1 MVQILELFGGIGS
14 PRCALRNIGIPV
26 KAIDY
31 VEIDEK
37 AVRSYNAMFSEELR
51 YKTQSVVGWNLKPD
65 ILIHGSPCQD
75 FSIAGHQGKAKAE
88 GGRINRGKG
97 ADEGSGTRSSLMW
110 ETIHIIEQMGEWRPR
125 YVIWENVK
133 NVLSRYMRANFDRYI
148 KEMERLGYSS
158 SFKILDARE
167 FGLPQARERVFTVST
182 LGEKAFSFDCQPAD
196 AQREELALKAPA
208 QLGAELEDERIIID
222 PDEEGTFT
230 LYLQSDAVTSNAITV
245 TVIDSARIEAE
256 KQAEEEAR
264 RREEAERQ
272 KAQEAEAAAQAEAAQ
287 QAQQEQAASQRT
299 PASGGNAQTPVQAS
313 VYIAASGNGT
323 KYHSDPHCSR
333 MNGVIEMSVEE
344 AQAMGYTPCK
354 KCY

>member
-1 MVQILELFGGIGS
+1 
-14 PRCALRNIGIPV
+14 
-26 KAIDY
+26 
-31 VEIDEK
+31 
-37 AVRSYNAMFSEELR
+37 
-51 YKTQSVVGWNLKPD
+51 
-65 ILIHGSPCQD
+65 
-75 FSIAGHQGKAKAE
+75 
-88 GGRINRGKG
+88 
-97 ADEGSGTRSSLMW
+97 
-110 ETIHIIEQMGEWRPR
+110 
-125 YVIWENVK
+125 
-133 NVLSRYMRANFDRYI
+133 MRKKHFPSDR
-148 KEMERLGYSS
+148 
-158 SFKILDARE
+158 
-167 FGLPQARERVFTVST
+167 
-182 LGEKAFSFDCQPAD
+182 QPAD

>member
-1 MVQILELFGGIGS
+1 MRRKDNVRRFLLS
-14 PRCALRNIGIPV
+14 AALAALSLSACASAPPQV
-26 KAIDY
+26 
-31 VEIDEK
+31 
-37 AVRSYNAMFSEELR
+37 
-51 YKTQSVVGWNLKPD
+51 
-65 ILIHGSPCQD
+65 
-75 FSIAGHQGKAKAE
+75 
-88 GGRINRGKG
+88 
-97 ADEGSGTRSSLMW
+97 
-110 ETIHIIEQMGEWRPR
+110 ETITIDGEDL
-125 YVIWENVK
+125 IMDISE
-133 NVLSRYMRANFDRYI
+133 
-148 KEMERLGYSS
+148 
-158 SFKILDARE
+158 
-167 FGLPQARERVFTVST
+167 
-182 LGEKAFSFDCQPAD
+182 EKAFSFDCQPAD

-256 KQAEEEAR
+256 KQAEEEAW

-272 KAQEAEAAAQAEAAQ
+272 KAQEGARRQAEAAAQAEAEQ

>member
-1 MVQILELFGGIGS
+1 MRRKDNVRRFLLS
-14 PRCALRNIGIPV
+14 AALAALSLSACASAPPQV
-26 KAIDY
+26 
-31 VEIDEK
+31 
-37 AVRSYNAMFSEELR
+37 
-51 YKTQSVVGWNLKPD
+51 
-65 ILIHGSPCQD
+65 
-75 FSIAGHQGKAKAE
+75 
-88 GGRINRGKG
+88 
-97 ADEGSGTRSSLMW
+97 
-110 ETIHIIEQMGEWRPR
+110 ETITIDGEDL
-125 YVIWENVK
+125 IMDISE
-133 NVLSRYMRANFDRYI
+133 
-148 KEMERLGYSS
+148 
-158 SFKILDARE
+158 
-167 FGLPQARERVFTVST
+167 
-182 LGEKAFSFDCQPAD
+182 EKAFSFDCQPAD

-222 PDEEGTFT
+222 PDAAGTFT

-272 KAQEAEAAAQAEAAQ
+272 KAQEAEAAAQAEAA
-287 QAQQEQAASQRT
+287 ASQRT
-299 PASGGNAQTPVQAS
+299 PASGGNAQTLVQAS

>member
-1 MVQILELFGGIGS
+1 MRRKDNIRRFLLS
-14 PRCALRNIGIPV
+14 AALAALSLSACASAPPQV
-26 KAIDY
+26 
-31 VEIDEK
+31 
-37 AVRSYNAMFSEELR
+37 
-51 YKTQSVVGWNLKPD
+51 
-65 ILIHGSPCQD
+65 
-75 FSIAGHQGKAKAE
+75 
-88 GGRINRGKG
+88 
-97 ADEGSGTRSSLMW
+97 
-110 ETIHIIEQMGEWRPR
+110 ETITIDGEDL
-125 YVIWENVK
+125 IMDISE
-133 NVLSRYMRANFDRYI
+133 
-148 KEMERLGYSS
+148 
-158 SFKILDARE
+158 
-167 FGLPQARERVFTVST
+167 
-182 LGEKAFSFDCQPAD
+182 EKAFSFDCQPAD

-208 QLGAELEDERIIID
+208 QLGAELEDEQIIID
-222 PDEEGTFT
+222 PDAEGTFT

-272 KAQEAEAAAQAEAAQ
+272 KAQEEARRQAEAAAQAEAAQ
-287 QAQQEQAASQRT
+287 QAQQEQAASQST

>member
-1 MVQILELFGGIGS
+1 MRRKDNVRRFLLS
-14 PRCALRNIGIPV
+14 AALAALSLSACASAPPQV
-26 KAIDY
+26 
-31 VEIDEK
+31 
-37 AVRSYNAMFSEELR
+37 
-51 YKTQSVVGWNLKPD
+51 
-65 ILIHGSPCQD
+65 
-75 FSIAGHQGKAKAE
+75 
-88 GGRINRGKG
+88 
-97 ADEGSGTRSSLMW
+97 
-110 ETIHIIEQMGEWRPR
+110 ETITIDGEDL
-125 YVIWENVK
+125 IMDISE
-133 NVLSRYMRANFDRYI
+133 
-148 KEMERLGYSS
+148 
-158 SFKILDARE
+158 
-167 FGLPQARERVFTVST
+167 
-182 LGEKAFSFDCQPAD
+182 EKAFSFDCQPAD

-222 PDEEGTFT
+222 PDAAGTFT

-272 KAQEAEAAAQAEAAQ
+272 KAQEEARRQAEAAQ

>member
-1 MVQILELFGGIGS
+1 MRRKDSVRQFLLS
-14 PRCALRNIGIPV
+14 AALAALSLSACASAPPQV
-26 KAIDY
+26 
-31 VEIDEK
+31 
-37 AVRSYNAMFSEELR
+37 
-51 YKTQSVVGWNLKPD
+51 
-65 ILIHGSPCQD
+65 
-75 FSIAGHQGKAKAE
+75 
-88 GGRINRGKG
+88 
-97 ADEGSGTRSSLMW
+97 
-110 ETIHIIEQMGEWRPR
+110 ETITIDGEDL
-125 YVIWENVK
+125 IMDISE
-133 NVLSRYMRANFDRYI
+133 
-148 KEMERLGYSS
+148 
-158 SFKILDARE
+158 
-167 FGLPQARERVFTVST
+167 
-182 LGEKAFSFDCQPAD
+182 EKAFSFDCQPAD

-222 PDEEGTFT
+222 PDAEGTFT

-272 KAQEAEAAAQAEAAQ
+272 KAQEEARRQAEAAAQAEA
-287 QAQQEQAASQRT
+287 AQQEQAASQRT

>member
-1 MVQILELFGGIGS
+1 MRRKDNVRRFLLS
-14 PRCALRNIGIPV
+14 AALAALSLSACASAPPQV
-26 KAIDY
+26 
-31 VEIDEK
+31 
-37 AVRSYNAMFSEELR
+37 
-51 YKTQSVVGWNLKPD
+51 
-65 ILIHGSPCQD
+65 
-75 FSIAGHQGKAKAE
+75 
-88 GGRINRGKG
+88 
-97 ADEGSGTRSSLMW
+97 
-110 ETIHIIEQMGEWRPR
+110 ETITIDGEDL
-125 YVIWENVK
+125 IMDISE
-133 NVLSRYMRANFDRYI
+133 
-148 KEMERLGYSS
+148 
-158 SFKILDARE
+158 
-167 FGLPQARERVFTVST
+167 
-182 LGEKAFSFDCQPAD
+182 EKAFSFDCQPAD

-230 LYLQSDAVTSNAITV
+230 LYLQSDAVTSNVITV

-264 RREEAERQ
+264 RRRQ

-287 QAQQEQAASQRT
+287 QAQQEQTASQRT

>member
-1 MVQILELFGGIGS
+1 MRRKDNVRRFLLS
-14 PRCALRNIGIPV
+14 AALAALSLSACASAPPQV
-26 KAIDY
+26 
-31 VEIDEK
+31 
-37 AVRSYNAMFSEELR
+37 
-51 YKTQSVVGWNLKPD
+51 
-65 ILIHGSPCQD
+65 
-75 FSIAGHQGKAKAE
+75 
-88 GGRINRGKG
+88 
-97 ADEGSGTRSSLMW
+97 
-110 ETIHIIEQMGEWRPR
+110 ETITIDGEDL
-125 YVIWENVK
+125 IMDISE
-133 NVLSRYMRANFDRYI
+133 
-148 KEMERLGYSS
+148 
-158 SFKILDARE
+158 
-167 FGLPQARERVFTVST
+167 
-182 LGEKAFSFDCQPAD
+182 EKAFSFDCQPAD

-272 KAQEAEAAAQAEAAQ
+272 KAQEEARRQAEAAQ

>member
-1 MVQILELFGGIGS
+1 MRRKDNVRRFLLS
-14 PRCALRNIGIPV
+14 AAL
-26 KAIDY
+26 A
-31 VEIDEK
+31 
-37 AVRSYNAMFSEELR
+37 AL
-51 YKTQSVVGWNLKPD
+51 
-65 ILIHGSPCQD
+65 
-75 FSIAGHQGKAKAE
+75 
-88 GGRINRGKG
+88 
-97 ADEGSGTRSSLMW
+97 SLSASASAPPQV
-110 ETIHIIEQMGEWRPR
+110 ETITIDGEDL
-125 YVIWENVK
+125 IMDISE
-133 NVLSRYMRANFDRYI
+133 
-148 KEMERLGYSS
+148 
-158 SFKILDARE
+158 
-167 FGLPQARERVFTVST
+167 
-182 LGEKAFSFDCQPAD
+182 EKAFSFDCQPTD

-272 KAQEAEAAAQAEAAQ
+272 KAQEEARRQAEAAAKAEAAQ

-344 AQAMGYTPCK
+344 VQAMGYTPCK

>member
-1 MVQILELFGGIGS
+1 MRRKDNVRRFLLS
-14 PRCALRNIGIPV
+14 AALAALSLSACASAPPQV
-26 KAIDY
+26 
-31 VEIDEK
+31 
-37 AVRSYNAMFSEELR
+37 
-51 YKTQSVVGWNLKPD
+51 
-65 ILIHGSPCQD
+65 
-75 FSIAGHQGKAKAE
+75 
-88 GGRINRGKG
+88 
-97 ADEGSGTRSSLMW
+97 
-110 ETIHIIEQMGEWRPR
+110 ETITIDGEDL
-125 YVIWENVK
+125 IMDISE
-133 NVLSRYMRANFDRYI
+133 
-148 KEMERLGYSS
+148 
-158 SFKILDARE
+158 
-167 FGLPQARERVFTVST
+167 
-182 LGEKAFSFDCQPAD
+182 EKAFSFDCQPAD

-222 PDEEGTFT
+222 PDAEGTFT

-256 KQAEEEAR
+256 KQAEEAR
-264 RREEAERQ
+264 RQ
-272 KAQEAEAAAQAEAAQ
+272 AEAAAQAEAAQ

-299 PASGGNAQTPVQAS
+299 PASGGNAQTPVQAV

>member
-1 MVQILELFGGIGS
+1 MRRKDNVRRFLLS
-14 PRCALRNIGIPV
+14 AALAALSLSACASAPPQV
-26 KAIDY
+26 
-31 VEIDEK
+31 
-37 AVRSYNAMFSEELR
+37 
-51 YKTQSVVGWNLKPD
+51 
-65 ILIHGSPCQD
+65 
-75 FSIAGHQGKAKAE
+75 
-88 GGRINRGKG
+88 
-97 ADEGSGTRSSLMW
+97 
-110 ETIHIIEQMGEWRPR
+110 ETITIDGEDL
-125 YVIWENVK
+125 IMDISE
-133 NVLSRYMRANFDRYI
+133 
-148 KEMERLGYSS
+148 
-158 SFKILDARE
+158 
-167 FGLPQARERVFTVST
+167 
-182 LGEKAFSFDCQPAD
+182 EKAFSFDCQPAD

-222 PDEEGTFT
+222 PDAEGTFT

-264 RREEAERQ
+264 RRRQ

-333 MNGVIEMSVEE
+333 MNGVIEMNVEE

>member
-1 MVQILELFGGIGS
+1 MRRKDNVRRFLLS
-14 PRCALRNIGIPV
+14 AALAALSLSACASAPPQV
-26 KAIDY
+26 
-31 VEIDEK
+31 
-37 AVRSYNAMFSEELR
+37 
-51 YKTQSVVGWNLKPD
+51 
-65 ILIHGSPCQD
+65 
-75 FSIAGHQGKAKAE
+75 
-88 GGRINRGKG
+88 
-97 ADEGSGTRSSLMW
+97 
-110 ETIHIIEQMGEWRPR
+110 ETITIDGEDL
-125 YVIWENVK
+125 IMDISE
-133 NVLSRYMRANFDRYI
+133 
-148 KEMERLGYSS
+148 
-158 SFKILDARE
+158 
-167 FGLPQARERVFTVST
+167 
-182 LGEKAFSFDCQPAD
+182 EKAFFFDCQPAD

-222 PDEEGTFT
+222 PDAEGTFT

-264 RREEAERQ
+264 RQ
-272 KAQEAEAAAQAEAAQ
+272 AEAAAQADAEQ

>member
-1 MVQILELFGGIGS
+1 MRRKDNVRRFLLS
-14 PRCALRNIGIPV
+14 AALAALSLSACASAPPQV
-26 KAIDY
+26 
-31 VEIDEK
+31 
-37 AVRSYNAMFSEELR
+37 
-51 YKTQSVVGWNLKPD
+51 
-65 ILIHGSPCQD
+65 
-75 FSIAGHQGKAKAE
+75 
-88 GGRINRGKG
+88 
-97 ADEGSGTRSSLMW
+97 
-110 ETIHIIEQMGEWRPR
+110 ETITIDGEDL
-125 YVIWENVK
+125 IMDISE
-133 NVLSRYMRANFDRYI
+133 
-148 KEMERLGYSS
+148 
-158 SFKILDARE
+158 
-167 FGLPQARERVFTVST
+167 
-182 LGEKAFSFDCQPAD
+182 EKAFSFDCQPAD

-222 PDEEGTFT
+222 P
-230 LYLQSDAVTSNAITV
+230 SDAVTSNAITV

-333 MNGVIEMSVEE
+333 MNGVIEMSVDE

>member
-1 MVQILELFGGIGS
+1 MRRKDNVRRFLLS
-14 PRCALRNIGIPV
+14 AAL
-26 KAIDY
+26 A
-31 VEIDEK
+31 
-37 AVRSYNAMFSEELR
+37 ALSLSA
-51 YKTQSVVGWNLKPD
+51 
-65 ILIHGSPCQD
+65 C
-75 FSIAGHQGKAKAE
+75 
-88 GGRINRGKG
+88 
-97 ADEGSGTRSSLMW
+97 SSAPPQV
-110 ETIHIIEQMGEWRPR
+110 ETITIDGEDL
-125 YVIWENVK
+125 IMDISE
-133 NVLSRYMRANFDRYI
+133 
-148 KEMERLGYSS
+148 
-158 SFKILDARE
+158 
-167 FGLPQARERVFTVST
+167 
-182 LGEKAFSFDCQPAD
+182 EKAFSFDCQPTD

-222 PDEEGTFT
+222 PDAAGTFT

-272 KAQEAEAAAQAEAAQ
+272 KAQEEAAAQAEAAQ

-299 PASGGNAQTPVQAS
+299 PASGGNAQTPLQAS

>member
-1 MVQILELFGGIGS
+1 MRRKDNVRRFLLS
-14 PRCALRNIGIPV
+14 AALAALSLSACASAPPQV
-26 KAIDY
+26 
-31 VEIDEK
+31 
-37 AVRSYNAMFSEELR
+37 
-51 YKTQSVVGWNLKPD
+51 
-65 ILIHGSPCQD
+65 
-75 FSIAGHQGKAKAE
+75 
-88 GGRINRGKG
+88 
-97 ADEGSGTRSSLMW
+97 
-110 ETIHIIEQMGEWRPR
+110 ETITIDGEDL
-125 YVIWENVK
+125 IMDISE
-133 NVLSRYMRANFDRYI
+133 
-148 KEMERLGYSS
+148 
-158 SFKILDARE
+158 
-167 FGLPQARERVFTVST
+167 
-182 LGEKAFSFDCQPAD
+182 EKAFSFDCQPAD

-256 KQAEEEAR
+256 KQAEEEAW

-272 KAQEAEAAAQAEAAQ
+272 KAQEGARRQAEAAAQAEAEQ

-299 PASGGNAQTPVQAS
+299 PASGGNAQTPVHAS

>member
-1 MVQILELFGGIGS
+1 MRRKDNVRRFLLS
-14 PRCALRNIGIPV
+14 AALAALSLSACASAPPQV
-26 KAIDY
+26 
-31 VEIDEK
+31 
-37 AVRSYNAMFSEELR
+37 
-51 YKTQSVVGWNLKPD
+51 
-65 ILIHGSPCQD
+65 
-75 FSIAGHQGKAKAE
+75 
-88 GGRINRGKG
+88 
-97 ADEGSGTRSSLMW
+97 
-110 ETIHIIEQMGEWRPR
+110 ETITIDGEDL
-125 YVIWENVK
+125 IMDISE
-133 NVLSRYMRANFDRYI
+133 
-148 KEMERLGYSS
+148 
-158 SFKILDARE
+158 
-167 FGLPQARERVFTVST
+167 
-182 LGEKAFSFDCQPAD
+182 EKAFSFDCQPAD

-245 TVIDSARIEAE
+245 TVIDSARIEAD
-256 KQAEEEAR
+256 KPEEEAR

>member
-1 MVQILELFGGIGS
+1 MRRKDNVRRFLLS
-14 PRCALRNIGIPV
+14 AALAALSLSACASAPPQV
-26 KAIDY
+26 
-31 VEIDEK
+31 
-37 AVRSYNAMFSEELR
+37 
-51 YKTQSVVGWNLKPD
+51 
-65 ILIHGSPCQD
+65 
-75 FSIAGHQGKAKAE
+75 
-88 GGRINRGKG
+88 
-97 ADEGSGTRSSLMW
+97 
-110 ETIHIIEQMGEWRPR
+110 ETITIDGEDL
-125 YVIWENVK
+125 IMDISE
-133 NVLSRYMRANFDRYI
+133 
-148 KEMERLGYSS
+148 
-158 SFKILDARE
+158 
-167 FGLPQARERVFTVST
+167 
-182 LGEKAFSFDCQPAD
+182 EKAFSFDCQPAD

-222 PDEEGTFT
+222 PDAEGTFT

-264 RREEAERQ
+264 RRRQ

-299 PASGGNAQTPVQAS
+299 PASGGNAQTLVQAS

>member
-1 MVQILELFGGIGS
+1 MRRKDNVRRFLLS
-14 PRCALRNIGIPV
+14 AALAALSLSACASAPPQV
-26 KAIDY
+26 
-31 VEIDEK
+31 
-37 AVRSYNAMFSEELR
+37 
-51 YKTQSVVGWNLKPD
+51 
-65 ILIHGSPCQD
+65 
-75 FSIAGHQGKAKAE
+75 
-88 GGRINRGKG
+88 
-97 ADEGSGTRSSLMW
+97 
-110 ETIHIIEQMGEWRPR
+110 ETITIDGEDL
-125 YVIWENVK
+125 IMDISE
-133 NVLSRYMRANFDRYI
+133 
-148 KEMERLGYSS
+148 
-158 SFKILDARE
+158 
-167 FGLPQARERVFTVST
+167 
-182 LGEKAFSFDCQPAD
+182 EKAFSFDCQPAD

-222 PDEEGTFT
+222 PDAEGTFT

-264 RREEAERQ
+264 RRRQ

>member
-1 MVQILELFGGIGS
+1 MRRKDNVRRFLLS
-14 PRCALRNIGIPV
+14 AALAALSLSACASAPPQV
-26 KAIDY
+26 
-31 VEIDEK
+31 
-37 AVRSYNAMFSEELR
+37 
-51 YKTQSVVGWNLKPD
+51 
-65 ILIHGSPCQD
+65 
-75 FSIAGHQGKAKAE
+75 
-88 GGRINRGKG
+88 
-97 ADEGSGTRSSLMW
+97 
-110 ETIHIIEQMGEWRPR
+110 ETITIDGEDL
-125 YVIWENVK
+125 IMDISE
-133 NVLSRYMRANFDRYI
+133 
-148 KEMERLGYSS
+148 
-158 SFKILDARE
+158 
-167 FGLPQARERVFTVST
+167 
-182 LGEKAFSFDCQPAD
+182 EKAFSFDCQPAD

-222 PDEEGTFT
+222 PDAEGTFT

-264 RREEAERQ
+264 RRRQ

-344 AQAMGYTPCK
+344 AQAVGYTPCK

>member
-1 MVQILELFGGIGS
+1 MRRKDNVRRFLLS
-14 PRCALRNIGIPV
+14 AALAALSLSACASAPPQV
-26 KAIDY
+26 
-31 VEIDEK
+31 
-37 AVRSYNAMFSEELR
+37 
-51 YKTQSVVGWNLKPD
+51 
-65 ILIHGSPCQD
+65 
-75 FSIAGHQGKAKAE
+75 
-88 GGRINRGKG
+88 
-97 ADEGSGTRSSLMW
+97 
-110 ETIHIIEQMGEWRPR
+110 ETITIDGEDL
-125 YVIWENVK
+125 IMDISE
-133 NVLSRYMRANFDRYI
+133 
-148 KEMERLGYSS
+148 
-158 SFKILDARE
+158 
-167 FGLPQARERVFTVST
+167 
-182 LGEKAFSFDCQPAD
+182 EKAFSFDCQPAD
-196 AQREELALKAPA
+196 GQREELALKAPA

-222 PDEEGTFT
+222 PDAAGTFT

-299 PASGGNAQTPVQAS
+299 PASGGNAQTLVQAS

>member
-1 MVQILELFGGIGS
+1 MRRKDSVRQFLLS
-14 PRCALRNIGIPV
+14 AALAALSLSACASAPPQV
-26 KAIDY
+26 
-31 VEIDEK
+31 
-37 AVRSYNAMFSEELR
+37 
-51 YKTQSVVGWNLKPD
+51 
-65 ILIHGSPCQD
+65 
-75 FSIAGHQGKAKAE
+75 
-88 GGRINRGKG
+88 
-97 ADEGSGTRSSLMW
+97 
-110 ETIHIIEQMGEWRPR
+110 ETITIDGEDL
-125 YVIWENVK
+125 IMDISE
-133 NVLSRYMRANFDRYI
+133 
-148 KEMERLGYSS
+148 
-158 SFKILDARE
+158 
-167 FGLPQARERVFTVST
+167 
-182 LGEKAFSFDCQPAD
+182 EKAFSFDCQPAD

-222 PDEEGTFT
+222 PDAEGTFT

-272 KAQEAEAAAQAEAAQ
+272 KAQEEAAAQAEAAQ

>member
-1 MVQILELFGGIGS
+1 MRRKDNVRRFLLSAALAALSLSACASAS
-14 PRCALRNIGIPV
+14 PQV
-26 KAIDY
+26 
-31 VEIDEK
+31 
-37 AVRSYNAMFSEELR
+37 
-51 YKTQSVVGWNLKPD
+51 
-65 ILIHGSPCQD
+65 
-75 FSIAGHQGKAKAE
+75 
-88 GGRINRGKG
+88 
-97 ADEGSGTRSSLMW
+97 
-110 ETIHIIEQMGEWRPR
+110 ETITIDGEDL
-125 YVIWENVK
+125 IMDISE
-133 NVLSRYMRANFDRYI
+133 
-148 KEMERLGYSS
+148 
-158 SFKILDARE
+158 
-167 FGLPQARERVFTVST
+167 
-182 LGEKAFSFDCQPAD
+182 EKAFSFDCQPAD

-222 PDEEGTFT
+222 PDAEGTFT
-230 LYLQSDAVTSNAITV
+230 LYLQSDAITV

>member
-1 MVQILELFGGIGS
+1 MRRKDNVRRFLLSAALEALS
-14 PRCALRNIGIPV
+14 LSACASAPPQV
-26 KAIDY
+26 
-31 VEIDEK
+31 
-37 AVRSYNAMFSEELR
+37 
-51 YKTQSVVGWNLKPD
+51 
-65 ILIHGSPCQD
+65 
-75 FSIAGHQGKAKAE
+75 
-88 GGRINRGKG
+88 
-97 ADEGSGTRSSLMW
+97 
-110 ETIHIIEQMGEWRPR
+110 ETITIDGEDL
-125 YVIWENVK
+125 IMDISE
-133 NVLSRYMRANFDRYI
+133 
-148 KEMERLGYSS
+148 
-158 SFKILDARE
+158 
-167 FGLPQARERVFTVST
+167 
-182 LGEKAFSFDCQPAD
+182 EKAFSFDCQPAD

-222 PDEEGTFT
+222 PDAEGTFT

-344 AQAMGYTPCK
+344 AQTMGYTPCK

>member
-1 MVQILELFGGIGS
+1 MRRKDNVRRFLLS
-14 PRCALRNIGIPV
+14 AALAALSLSACASAPPQV
-26 KAIDY
+26 
-31 VEIDEK
+31 
-37 AVRSYNAMFSEELR
+37 
-51 YKTQSVVGWNLKPD
+51 
-65 ILIHGSPCQD
+65 
-75 FSIAGHQGKAKAE
+75 
-88 GGRINRGKG
+88 
-97 ADEGSGTRSSLMW
+97 
-110 ETIHIIEQMGEWRPR
+110 ETITIDGEDL
-125 YVIWENVK
+125 IMDISE
-133 NVLSRYMRANFDRYI
+133 
-148 KEMERLGYSS
+148 
-158 SFKILDARE
+158 
-167 FGLPQARERVFTVST
+167 
-182 LGEKAFSFDCQPAD
+182 EKAFSFDCQPAD

-208 QLGAELEDERIIID
+208 QLGAELENERIILD
-222 PDEEGTFT
+222 PDAAGTFT
-230 LYLQSDAVTSNAITV
+230 VYLQSDAVTSNAITV

-272 KAQEAEAAAQAEAAQ
+272 KAQEEARRQAEAAAQAEAEQ

-313 VYIAASGNGT
+313 VYIAVSGNGT

>member
-1 MVQILELFGGIGS
+1 MRRKDNVRRFLLS
-14 PRCALRNIGIPV
+14 AALAALSLSACASAPPQV
-26 KAIDY
+26 
-31 VEIDEK
+31 
-37 AVRSYNAMFSEELR
+37 
-51 YKTQSVVGWNLKPD
+51 
-65 ILIHGSPCQD
+65 
-75 FSIAGHQGKAKAE
+75 
-88 GGRINRGKG
+88 
-97 ADEGSGTRSSLMW
+97 
-110 ETIHIIEQMGEWRPR
+110 ETITIDGEDL
-125 YVIWENVK
+125 IMDISE
-133 NVLSRYMRANFDRYI
+133 
-148 KEMERLGYSS
+148 
-158 SFKILDARE
+158 
-167 FGLPQARERVFTVST
+167 
-182 LGEKAFSFDCQPAD
+182 EKAFSFDCQPAD

-222 PDEEGTFT
+222 PDAEGTFT

-272 KAQEAEAAAQAEAAQ
+272 KAQEEARRQAEAAAQAEAAQ

-344 AQAMGYTPCK
+344 AQLLNS
-354 KCY
+354 